1 VCVATANLE
10 EFLNQLKKE
19 GDAKVEPTVI
29 TKLDQKSLV
38 KKGFFRN

>member
-1 VCVATANLE
+1 VATANLA

-29 TKLDQKSLV
+29 AKLDQKSLA
-38 KKGFFRN
+38 KKFFRN